1 VSRDGTVPLRVI
13 PHIHRA
19 THRIGLFIARLADPV
34 VNQAEAH
41 VLAHLAATGS
51 STIGEVHR
59 AFGHKRSTLTSI
71 LDRLE
76 HRKLIVR
83 TSDARDRRTFLVALT
98 KDGRAAARSV
108 AAHLADLEARVL
120 QGVRAADVRALL
132 RVLERFEAAD
142 Q

>member
-1 VSRDGTVPLRVI
+1 MALRLI

-19 THRIGLFIARLADPV
+19 THRIGLHIAGLDDPA

-41 VLAHLAATGS
+41 VLAFLGITGD

-76 HRKLIVR
+76 ERGLVAR
-83 TSDARDRRTFLVALT
+83 TSDQRDRRTFVVTLT
-98 KDGRAAARSV
+98 KGGRTAARRV
-108 AAHLADLEARVL
+108 MAHLEAFERRAL
-120 QGVRAADVRALL
+120 NAAPAADVRAFL
-132 RVLERFEAAD
+132 RVLERFEEEGR
-142 Q
+142 

>member
-1 VSRDGTVPLRVI
+1 MSRGSTVPLRVI
-13 PHIHRA
+13 PDIHRA
-19 THRIGLFIARLADPV
+19 THRIGLFIARLDDPV

-41 VLAHLAATGS
+41 VLAHLAVSGD

-76 HRKLIVR
+76 QRKLIVR
-83 TSDARDRRTFLVALT
+83 TSDVRDRRTFLVALT
-98 KDGRAAARSV
+98 REGRAAARSV
-108 AAHLADLEARVL
+108 VAHLADLEARVL
-120 QGVRAADVRALL
+120 QGAGAADVRAFL